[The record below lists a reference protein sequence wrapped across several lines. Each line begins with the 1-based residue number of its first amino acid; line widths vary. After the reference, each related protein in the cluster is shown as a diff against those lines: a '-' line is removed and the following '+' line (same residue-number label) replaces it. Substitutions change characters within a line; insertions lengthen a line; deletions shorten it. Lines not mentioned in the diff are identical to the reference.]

1 MYVQKID
8 IQYLEKVLDQKDAK
22 PFCVQKKA
30 PDGTSHLSGCHGGG
44 GRRSGWNRGGDCGGY
59 DGYGGDRRGAMKKR
73 KNQSQGTRCPGALGV
88 LRASPASHILCLDQ
102 FMPNSNLNP
111 KIVDL
116 SAIEEEGTILKWW
129 SSRTADSQLIFV
141 DVFFYFF
148 FTFFYFWQLCL
159 WLSLLL

>member
-30 PDGTSHLSGCHGGG
+30 PDGTSHQSGCHGGG

-88 LRASPASHILCLDQ
+88 HRASPASQILCLDQ

-111 KIVDL
+111 KILDL
-116 SAIEEEGTILKWW
+116 SAIEEEGTTLKWW
-129 SSRTADSQLIFV
+129 SSRTADCQLIFV
-141 DVFFYFF
+141 DRRDMSIFYFLF
-148 FTFFYFWQLCL
+148 FLVVMA
-159 WLSLLL
+159 SLLLL